1 MSWSK
6 VLSTILRTGLVFVFL
21 ANLGFHPDPGN
32 ASSQLYTFEH
42 ASCMFKLPEGVEENV
57 DVECGY
63 VSVPEEYKNPNGSR
77 IQLAVAVIRSKDP
90 HPKLDPLFMAQGGPG
105 GSTIDTYAS
114 RLLSGSRLRA
124 DRDLILFD
132 QRGTMYSKPNLMC
145 KEIDQLTLETIEKDL
160 SDDELERLDLEAMAA
175 CRKRL
180 EKEEINLSAF
190 DSLENASDIDAIRQ
204 ALGYSQINLYGVSY
218 GTLLALHAMSQH
230 PEILRSVILDG
241 VVPPQT
247 NFILD
252 SVHSEDRSFTL
263 LFESCQQDP
272 YCNGDFPDLET
283 VFYDVVRKLN
293 QNPARVPMTDPDS
306 GITYDAVVD
315 GDTFMSGLFQM
326 LYASSL
332 IPALPRMIY
341 DARESK
347 FDFFGRIMS
356 ILVFDR
362 TMSYGMYYS
371 VLCAEDADFNTED
384 QDFSNIHPEI
394 ARAEKRSAS
403 EFLAICKSWNV
414 QSLDSDVDKPVVSAI
429 PTLILSGNFDPIT
442 PPSYGDT
449 VARNLSKSNAYIVP
463 TGGHGQAFEDECQDN
478 IILSFLDDPTKA
490 PDTGCLEKMHHPV
503 FTTSANLID
512 VPGLVQ
518 ILNLEGTKGIEM
530 LILLI
535 ALLVLGS
542 AVLILPI
549 AWLVN
554 RLRRKS
560 FISSPAQVS
569 LEDSLPSISP
579 APSPRLFLI
588 RYANWMAILTGF
600 ILWVFITGLIVV
612 LVEMV
617 MNNDNR
623 LFFGVTAM
631 MRGWFILPIIAF
643 LLGLGM
649 LVTCLTAWFNH
660 SWSIWMRMYYSLITS
675 AALTSLFI
683 LGKWGILT
691 ALI

>member
-1 MSWSK
+1 
-6 VLSTILRTGLVFVFL
+6 
-21 ANLGFHPDPGN
+21 
-32 ASSQLYTFEH
+32 
-42 ASCMFKLPEGVEENV
+42 
-57 DVECGY
+57 
-63 VSVPEEYKNPNGSR
+63 
-77 IQLAVAVIRSKDP
+77 
-90 HPKLDPLFMAQGGPG
+90 
-105 GSTIDTYAS
+105 
-114 RLLSGSRLRA
+114 
-124 DRDLILFD
+124 
-132 QRGTMYSKPNLMC
+132 
-145 KEIDQLTLETIEKDL
+145 
-160 SDDELERLDLEAMAA
+160 
-175 CRKRL
+175 
-180 EKEEINLSAF
+180 
-190 DSLENASDIDAIRQ
+190 
-204 ALGYSQINLYGVSY
+204 
-218 GTLLALHAMSQH
+218 
-230 PEILRSVILDG
+230 
-241 VVPPQT
+241 
-247 NFILD
+247 
-252 SVHSEDRSFTL
+252 
-263 LFESCQQDP
+263 
-272 YCNGDFPDLET
+272 
-283 VFYDVVRKLN
+283 
-293 QNPARVPMTDPDS
+293 MTDPDS

-560 FISSPAQVS
+560 FIPSPAQVS

-588 RYANWMAILTGF
+588 RSANWMAILTGL